1 MSGTNSRNYIWE
13 KKKHKMNKKIKF
25 LIIGLACTIAS
36 SCGNESGNEK
46 PPSNSINKI
55 MPLGASRVEGARPE
69 FESFRYELWKDLLE
83 NEWTFDFIGS
93 QTDEASYPSFM
104 GNDFDVDHEG
114 RGGWTSE
121 EILEGIN
128 EWLNAVGTPD
138 IVLFSSPGGNDI
150 LNGLA
155 SYDETVSNINEII
168 DVLQDRNPNVTIIIE
183 ELAPGKSSFM
193 TQQLTADF
201 DAIQEEVKII
211 ADRQS
216 TSTSQ
221 VISVDMYS
229 GFTDSL
235 LADDVHYNQAGAEFI
250 ADRYYMVLVD
260 VLE

>member
-1 MSGTNSRNYIWE
+1 M
-13 KKKHKMNKKIKF
+13 
-25 LIIGLACTIAS
+25 
-36 SCGNESGNEK
+36 
-46 PPSNSINKI
+46 
-55 MPLGASRVEGARPE
+55 
-69 FESFRYELWKDLLE
+69 
-83 NEWTFDFIGS
+83 
-93 QTDEASYPSFM
+93 
-104 GNDFDVDHEG
+104 
-114 RGGWTSE
+114 
-121 EILEGIN
+121 
-128 EWLNAVGTPD
+128 
-138 IVLFSSPGGNDI
+138 
-150 LNGLA
+150 
-155 SYDETVSNINEII
+155 
-168 DVLQDRNPNVTIIIE
+168 TIIIE